1 MMNRRN
7 DRSLLTDLS
16 LLGVLL
22 LFVVTTLYMTLT
34 AENVLLNAMY
44 LGIAALLVIATYF
57 TGLTTGLVLNLIFIF
72 VQGTYMLYTAVA
84 LQQAVEFQLVFWLLM
99 PLLLSIS
106 VYALTVNQQLL
117 QQENSVLQREKRQ
130 LSILDETTHLRT
142 LTAYL
147 EDTAVYMDTA
157 KRYELPLITITLQ
170 FRYFDQLQRLMTADQ
185 LHDLILATS
194 EILKHST
201 RGEDI
206 VYILDSDNL
215 TWGILLYTN
224 TAGGRI
230 VRDRIDRHFEEEIGK
245 QATLQQFDIQLRA
258 GIAEYDQTKMKNA
271 RDLMD
276 QAEKESNYD
285 V

>member
-1 MMNRRN
+1 
-7 DRSLLTDLS
+7 
-16 LLGVLL
+16 
-22 LFVVTTLYMTLT
+22 
-34 AENVLLNAMY
+34 
-44 LGIAALLVIATYF
+44 
-57 TGLTTGLVLNLIFIF
+57 
-72 VQGTYMLYTAVA
+72 
-84 LQQAVEFQLVFWLLM
+84 
-99 PLLLSIS
+99 
-106 VYALTVNQQLL
+106 
-117 QQENSVLQREKRQ
+117 
-130 LSILDETTHLRT
+130 
-142 LTAYL
+142 
-147 EDTAVYMDTA
+147 
-157 KRYELPLITITLQ
+157 
-170 FRYFDQLQRLMTADQ
+170 MTADQ

-230 VRDRIDRHFEEEIGK
+230 VRDRIDRHFEKEIGK